1 MPLAAR
7 TSDLVLRYP
16 DGTQALSGVDAHFA
30 PGEFVAV
37 LGPSGAGKSTLLRCL
52 SGALQP
58 TEGEVWFGDERVD
71 QLRGEARRRHR
82 ARVAMIFQQF
92 HLAPR
97 LSVLVN
103 VLAGSLGRDRAA
115 RTWLRRFPKETREE
129 ARVHLARVG
138 LADLAE
144 RRADQLSGGQK
155 QRVAIARALCQRPS
169 MLLAD
174 EPIAA
179 LDPRSA
185 TQVMELVANLHRDD
199 GLTVIANLHH
209 VDVATKYAQRILG
222 VRDGKVVF
230 DGPTED
236 LDEAALERIY
246 PTPPP
251 LLESA

>member
-1 MPLAAR
+1 MALAR
-7 TSDLVLRYP
+7 TQDLVLRYP
-16 DGTQALSGVDAHFA
+16 DGTQALSGVDTTFGA
-30 PGEFVAV
+30 GEFVAV

-52 SGALQP
+52 SGALSP
-58 TEGEVWFGDERVD
+58 TEGAVWFGDERVD
-71 QLRGEARRRHR
+71 QLRGEARRQHR

-92 HLAPR
+92 HLVPR
-97 LSVLVN
+97 LSVLTN
-103 VLAGSLGRDRAA
+103 VLAGSLGRDRSP
-115 RTWLRRFPKETREE
+115 RTWLRRFPREAQDE
-129 ARVHLARVG
+129 ARAHLARVG

-155 QRVAIARALCQRPS
+155 QRVAIARALCQRPA

-185 TQVMELVANLHRDD
+185 TQVMELIANLHRDD
-199 GLTVIANLHH
+199 GLTVVANLHH
-209 VDVATKYAQRILG
+209 VDVATTYAQRIVG
-222 VRDGKVVF
+222 VRDGRVVF
-230 DGPTED
+230 DGPPSD
-236 LDEAALERIY
+236 LDDDALERIY